1 MDKEVWG
8 ERLGQGM
15 RNRYYSPLHAYHRA
29 PSARRPESLHLT
41 LYLPRI
47 PSLCNPCNPPAH
59 RSRAPWHPPQSE
71 GKTASPHSTL
81 HTPHST
87 HFDDLDVPPE
97 DNFVQAFHL
106 QQGQGT
112 VVLRSAQTY
121 ALPMEAGQRH
131 SHGTIARLRW
141 STPTGRSALPQRCLS
156 PAPLTCINPSLSPA
170 SCPGSGIPGSV
181 PQSQLPCSLSCS
193 PHCHRPAT

>member
-8 ERLGQGM
+8 QRLGQGM

-29 PSARRPESLHLT
+29 PSERRPESLHLT

-47 PSLCNPCNPPAH
+47 PSLCNPPVH
-59 RSRAPWHPPQSE
+59 RPRAPWHPPQSE

-87 HFDDLDVPPE
+87 HFDDLDIPPE

-112 VVLRSAQTY
+112 VSLRSAQTY

-141 STPTGRSALPQRCLS
+141 STPTGSSALPQRCLS

-170 SCPGSGIPGSV
+170 SCPGSGIPGSA
-181 PQSQLPCSLSCS
+181 PPSQLPCSLSCS